1 MAVRVAHSMSDD
13 HVWYGGVMRELA
25 AQVNDLASELV
36 RLRVDLAVARQRLA
50 DEQEAHAITRDML
63 DALRRDE

>member
-1 MAVRVAHSMSDD
+1 MAVRVAYGMSDD
-13 HVWYGGVMRELA
+13 VWYGGVMRELA

-36 RLRVDLAVARQRLA
+36 RLRVDLAVARQRLV
-50 DEQEAHAITRDML
+50 DEQAAHAITREML